1 MKILFG
7 QDCKKF
13 ADTGRYSDLCEN
25 TIKAFELNS
34 LLGNKEC
41 SKIGQNYKFYYV
53 DSDGDVISI
62 TSNEDLKEAQKSG
75 VNKLLL
81 TNNQNDANDK
91 LNSSI
96 LNCSTV
102 MSVQPTAESSE
113 LSGPRM
119 VAQNYEMDFTET
131 NVSIYPESQRD

>member
-7 QDCKKF
+7 QDCKKLS
-13 ADTGRYSDLCEN
+13 DTLGYSELVN
-25 TIKAFELNS
+25 SAIQAFELS
-34 LLGNKEC
+34 TVIGNKEC
-41 SKIGQNYKFYYV
+41 SKIGSAYKFYYI

-62 TSNEDLKEAQKSG
+62 TSNNDLKEAQKSG

-81 TNNQNDANDK
+81 TNNQNDANER

-102 MSVQPTAESSE
+102 
-113 LSGPRM
+113 
-119 VAQNYEMDFTET
+119 
-131 NVSIYPESQRD
+131 

>member
-13 ADTGRYSDLCEN
+13 ADSLKYAELVDSS
-25 TIKAFELNS
+25 IKAFELVS

-41 SKIGQNYKFYYV
+41 SKIGQTFKFYYV
-53 DSDGDVISI
+53 DSDGDIISI
-62 TSNEDLKEAQKSG
+62 TSNADLKEAQKSG

-96 LNCSTV
+96 LNCS
-102 MSVQPTAESSE
+102 
-113 LSGPRM
+113 M
-119 VAQNYEMDFTET
+119 V
-131 NVSIYPESQRD
+131 

>member
-1 MKILFG
+1 MWWSVLDLSSIWILGWNWTKSQCF
-7 QDCKKF
+7 
-13 ADTGRYSDLCEN
+13 
-25 TIKAFELNS
+25 
-34 LLGNKEC
+34 
-41 SKIGQNYKFYYV
+41 GQNYKFYYV

-62 TSNEDLKEAQKSG
+62 TSNEDLREAQKSG

-102 MSVQPTAESSE
+102 MSVQPTAESS
-113 LSGPRM
+113 
-119 VAQNYEMDFTET
+119 
-131 NVSIYPESQRD
+131 